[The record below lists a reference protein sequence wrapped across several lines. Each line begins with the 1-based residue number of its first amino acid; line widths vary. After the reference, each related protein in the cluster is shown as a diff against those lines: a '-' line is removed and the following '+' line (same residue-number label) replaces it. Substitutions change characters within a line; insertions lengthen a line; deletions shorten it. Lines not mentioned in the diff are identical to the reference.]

1 MLIGSGCHAAEL
13 SDNLNLGKS
22 HFLESLV
29 SFPSRP
35 IAFVL
40 VSSNHGS
47 MIVNRN
53 DYCVV
58 NQSEAYGVGF
68 DIMNQSSFSEN
79 EVQFL
84 LALLDRRRS
93 FFGEG
98 VIAIDGGANIG
109 VHTVEWARHMHDW
122 GYVLAY
128 EAQEAI
134 YYALAGN
141 LALNNCLNVRARL
154 AALGSSCGDISVPRP
169 NYNVPASFG
178 SLELRKSSTNEFIG
192 QQISYEANACA
203 SVPMLNVDS
212 LGLRRLD
219 LIKIDVEGMEVE
231 VLRGARETLARTHP
245 IIFAEII
252 KTDRAELVAELIG
265 HDYQIFQM
273 GMNMLGVHQADP
285 TLTLIHES
293 EGVIS
298 LDPVTDTN

>member
-1 MLIGSGCHAAEL
+1 M
-13 SDNLNLGKS
+13 
-22 HFLESLV
+22 

-53 DYCVV
+53 DYCVA
-58 NQSEAYGVGF
+58 NQHQAYGVGF
-68 DIMNQSSFSEN
+68 DIMSQSSFSGN

-84 LALLDRRRS
+84 LALLDRRRH
-93 FFGEG
+93 FFGDG

-122 GYVLAY
+122 GYVMAY

-192 QQISYEANACA
+192 QQISYEASACV
-203 SVPMLNVDS
+203 SVPLINIDS

-245 IIFAEII
+245 IIFAEVI
-252 KTDRAELVAELIG
+252 KTDRAELVAELVE

-273 GMNMLGVHQADP
+273 GMNMLGVHEGDP
-285 TLTLIHES
+285 TLKLIHES

-298 LDPVTDTN
+298 LD